1 MSTKGN
7 SGTIIFALVVT
18 TISAALLAAAATIL
32 KPAQDENV
40 LKEKQQNILSLVGL
54 TGPNDYKKF
63 DELVQGVVIDDQGK
77 AIEGVTAISLDL
89 ALEKKL
95 QSKDPG
101 YKVRYPLYIY
111 KDPQGKVTYLLQM
124 AGVGLWGPIWGY
136 LALDQDGNTVKSAIF
151 DHKGETP
158 GLGAEINTDGFEMQ
172 FNNKKILNDQG
183 QFVSVKVE
191 KGKHDAS
198 MPHAVDAIS
207 GGTITSNGVSKM
219 LQEDIAFYLRYIQ
232 NQTKSNQAL

>member
-1 MSTKGN
+1 MSSKGN
-7 SGTIIFALVVT
+7 SGTIVFALLVT
-18 TISAALLAAAATIL
+18 TLSAALLAAAATIL
-32 KPAQDENV
+32 KPAQEKNV

-54 TGPNDYKKF
+54 NGANDYKKF
-63 DELVQGVVIDDQGK
+63 EELVQGVVIDEQGSPIK
-77 AIEGVTAISLDL
+77 GLEAISLDL
-89 ALEKKL
+89 ASEKKL
-95 QSKDPG
+95 KTKNPS

-111 KDPQGKVTYLLQM
+111 KDKEGKVTYLLQM
-124 AGVGLWGPIWGY
+124 AGVGLWGPVWGY

-158 GLGAEINTDGFEMQ
+158 GLGAEINTDGFEKQ
-172 FNNKKILNDQG
+172 FNNKKVLNDQG
-183 QFVSVKVE
+183 QFVSIKVE

-219 LQEDIAFYLRYIQ
+219 LEEDIAFYLKYIQ
-232 NQTKSNQAL
+232 QNSNNKAL

>member
-77 AIEGVTAISLDL
+77 AIEGVAAISLDL

-95 QSKDPG
+95 QSKNSS

-124 AGVGLWGPIWGY
+124 AGVGLWGPH
-136 LALDQDGNTVKSAIF
+136 L
-151 DHKGETP
+151 
-158 GLGAEINTDGFEMQ
+158 GLSRFG
-172 FNNKKILNDQG
+172 
-183 QFVSVKVE
+183 
-191 KGKHDAS
+191 
-198 MPHAVDAIS
+198 S
-207 GGTITSNGVSKM
+207 GW
-219 LQEDIAFYLRYIQ
+219 
-232 NQTKSNQAL
+232 

>member
-1 MSTKGN
+1 MASKGN
-7 SGTIIFALVVT
+7 SATIVFALVVT
-18 TISAALLAAAATIL
+18 TLSAALLAAAATLL
-32 KPAQDENV
+32 KPAQDENI

-54 TGPNDYKKF
+54 NGPDDYKKF
-63 DELVQGVVIDDQGK
+63 DALVQSMVIDQNGQIVPG
-77 AIEGVTAISLDL
+77 AAAMSLDL

-95 QSKDPG
+95 STKDPK
-101 YKVRYPLYIY
+101 YKVRYPMFVY
-111 KDPQGKVTYLLQM
+111 KDPNGRTTYLLQT
-124 AGVGLWGPIWGY
+124 AGTGLWGPIWGY
-136 LALDQDGNTVKSAIF
+136 LALDEDGNTLRSAIF

-158 GLGAEINTDGFEMQ
+158 GLGAEINTDAFENQ
-172 FNNKKILNDQG
+172 FINKKVLNDQG

-219 LQEDIAFYLRYIQ
+219 LEEDLASYLKYIRQ
-232 NQTKSNQAL
+232 QAPQTSPL

>member
-63 DELVQGVVIDDQGK
+63 DELVQGLVIDQEGQVVQGVQ
-77 AIEGVTAISLDL
+77 AMSLDL

-95 QSKDPG
+95 STKNPL
-101 YKVRYPLYIY
+101 YKVRYPMFIY
-111 KDPQGKVTYLLQM
+111 TDPSGRPTYLLQT
-124 AGVGLWGPIWGY
+124 AGTGLWGPIWGY
-136 LALDQDGNTVKSAIF
+136 LALDNDGNTIRSAIF

-158 GLGAEINTDGFEMQ
+158 GLGAEINTDAFEQQ
-172 FNNKKILNDQG
+172 FIQKKVLNDQG
-183 QFVSVKVE
+183 EFVSVKVE

-219 LQEDIAFYLRYIQ
+219 LEQDLACYLKYIRS
-232 NQTKSNQAL
+232 QTIQTPQI

>member
-63 DELVQGVVIDDQGK
+63 DKLVQGVVIDDQGK
-77 AIEGVTAISLDL
+77 AVEGVAAISLDL

-95 QSKDPG
+95 QSK
-101 YKVRYPLYIY
+101 
-111 KDPQGKVTYLLQM
+111 
-124 AGVGLWGPIWGY
+124 
-136 LALDQDGNTVKSAIF
+136 NS
-151 DHKGETP
+151 
-158 GLGAEINTDGFEMQ
+158 
-172 FNNKKILNDQG
+172 
-183 QFVSVKVE
+183 S
-191 KGKHDAS
+191 
-198 MPHAVDAIS
+198 
-207 GGTITSNGVSKM
+207 
-219 LQEDIAFYLRYIQ
+219 
-232 NQTKSNQAL
+232 

>member
-1 MSTKGN
+1 MFFKGN
-7 SGTIIFALVVT
+7 SGTIIFALIVT
-18 TISAALLAAAATIL
+18 TLSAALLAAAATIL

-54 TGPNDYKKF
+54 NNPNDYQKF
-63 DELVQGVVIDDQGK
+63 DQLVEGVVIGDQGEK
-77 AIEGVTAISLDL
+77 IQGVNAINLDL
-89 ALEKKL
+89 GLEKKL
-95 QSKDPG
+95 KSKNPD

-111 KDPQGKVTYLLQM
+111 KNPQGKVTYLLQM
-124 AGVGLWGPIWGY
+124 AGIGLWGPIWGY
-136 LALDQDGNTVKSAIF
+136 LALDQDGNTIKSAIF

-158 GLGAEINTDGFEMQ
+158 GLGAEINTDLFENQ
-172 FNNKKILNDQG
+172 FQNKKVLNEQG

-207 GGTITSNGVSKM
+207 GGTITSNGVNKM
-219 LQEDIAFYLRYIQ
+219 LQEDIAFYLKYIQ
-232 NQTKSNQAL
+232 QNQSKKAI

>member
-1 MSTKGN
+1 MANTGNTK
-7 SGTIIFALVVT
+7 TIIFALVVT
-18 TISAALLAAAATIL
+18 TLSAALLAAAATIL
-32 KPAQDENV
+32 KPAQDENI

-54 TGPNDYKKF
+54 TEPNAYKSF
-63 DELVQGVVIDDQGK
+63 DKLLQALVIDEQGNV
-77 AIEGVTAISLDL
+77 IEGVEAISLDL

-95 QSKDPG
+95 LTKNPS
-101 YKVRYPLYIY
+101 YKVRYPMYVY
-111 KDPQGKVTYLLQM
+111 KAPDGKVTYLLQM

-158 GLGAEINTDGFEMQ
+158 GLGAEINTDGFENQ
-172 FNNKKILNDQG
+172 FVNKKLLDESG

-219 LQEDIAFYLRYIQ
+219 LEEDLASYLKYIRQ
-232 NQTKSNQAL
+232 QTPQSSPL